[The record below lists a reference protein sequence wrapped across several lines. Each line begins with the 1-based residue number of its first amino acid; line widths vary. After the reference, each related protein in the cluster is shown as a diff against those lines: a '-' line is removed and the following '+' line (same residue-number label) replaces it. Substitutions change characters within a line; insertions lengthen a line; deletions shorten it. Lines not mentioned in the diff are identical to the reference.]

1 MMPLHRDGRPAE
13 ILLVEDNEDDV
24 YLTRRAFGSARFPVN
39 LHHVDNGAK
48 CLSFLRRQGPYAE
61 VPAPD
66 LILLDINMPVMDGRE
81 VLAEINADT
90 ALRHLAIVVLTT
102 SSEQSD
108 ISAMYQMRCNSY
120 IAKPVDFDQFVQT
133 VQQLAEYWLE
143 LAILP
148 TARH

>member
-1 MMPLHRDGRPAE
+1 MNLHREARPAE

-48 CLSFLRRQGPYAE
+48 CLAFLRRQGEYAQA
-61 VPAPD
+61 PAPD
-66 LILLDINMPVMDGRE
+66 LVLLDINMPVMNGRE
-81 VLAEINADT
+81 VLAAINADS

-102 SSEQSD
+102 SAEQSD
-108 ISAMYQMRCNSY
+108 ITAMYQMRCNSY
-120 IAKPVDFDQFVQT
+120 IAKPVDFDQFVHT

-148 TARH
+148 SGHH